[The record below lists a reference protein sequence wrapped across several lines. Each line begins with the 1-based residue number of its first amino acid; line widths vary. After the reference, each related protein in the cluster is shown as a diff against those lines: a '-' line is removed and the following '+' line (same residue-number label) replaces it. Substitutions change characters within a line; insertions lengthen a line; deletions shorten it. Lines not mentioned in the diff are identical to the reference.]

1 MHHTAMPFTTAPRF
15 RGADYDIRDCHYRAA
30 IEAVDDLLHAR
41 QVGGGSTRELERLER
56 LSEALVALARG
67 VG

>member
-1 MHHTAMPFTTAPRF
+1 MHHTAMPPTTTPRF
-15 RGADYDIRDCHYRAA
+15 RGAAYDVRDAHYRTA
-30 IEAVDDLLHAR
+30 IETLERLLRHR
-41 QVGGGSTRELERLER
+41 QANSGSTRELERLER

>member
-1 MHHTAMPFTTAPRF
+1 MHHTAMPSTTTPRF
-15 RGADYDIRDCHYRAA
+15 RGAAYDARDAHYRTA
-30 IEAVDDLLHAR
+30 IEALERLLRHR
-41 QVGGGSTRELERLER
+41 QASGGGTRELERLER